1 MYIDTTQEEL
11 LRERLRC
18 GDKEALF
25 SLMIIYYN
33 DLFKYALKFTSD
45 PELTKDLVN
54 QFFIHVWENRANLY
68 KAEKI
73 KPYLIVSFKRFL
85 LAWYRKEQKHT
96 FLTADDFE
104 SSEQPYENYL
114 IAIQKEEQIKEALKQ
129 AVKSLPK
136 RQKEL
141 VQLRFYEQ
149 LSYEEISERTSLT
162 IRTIYNKLHIALKK
176 MRSNKL
182 LAQIR
187 KF

>member
-54 QFFIHVWENRANLY
+54 QFFIHVWENRTNLY

-73 KPYLIVSFKRFL
+73 KPYLIVSF
-85 LAWYRKEQKHT
+85 
-96 FLTADDFE
+96 
-104 SSEQPYENYL
+104 L
-114 IAIQKEEQIKEALKQ
+114 ICHCLMFKMINRYKGQLQEEMACVLNGR
-129 AVKSLPK
+129 SC
-136 RQKEL
+136 
-141 VQLRFYEQ
+141 VQNE
-149 LSYEEISERTSLT
+149 
-162 IRTIYNKLHIALKK
+162 KK
-176 MRSNKL
+176 
-182 LAQIR
+182 
-187 KF
+187 